1 MQFPVYLHIGAFGI
15 HPHRILEGLAY
26 LVGFRLFL
34 RAKARDGDP
43 LPDAQRW
50 WIVTAAI
57 AGAAVGSKLLS
68 WLGDPLDA
76 LHHWND
82 PIYLMM
88 GKTIVGG
95 LLGGTIAVEWTKR
108 RIGVTRRTG
117 DLFALPLCAAI
128 AIGRVGCFLSGLGD
142 HTFGVA
148 TTLPWGVDF
157 GDGVHRHPT
166 QLYEIAWLAL
176 LAIWLRAL
184 DRSRHRDGDLFRA
197 FMVGYLAFRLAVD
210 FIKPGVALL
219 GLTTI
224 QWACVAALVY
234 YARDLP
240 WLLGWKRE
248 STLA

>member
-1 MQFPVYLHIGAFGI
+1 MPFPVYLHVGALRI

-34 RAKARDGDP
+34 RAKQRRGDP
-43 LPDAQRW
+43 LTDAQRW

-68 WLGDPLDA
+68 WLGDPLDT
-76 LHHWND
+76 LRHWND
-82 PIYLMM
+82 PIYLMA

-108 RIGVTRRTG
+108 RIGVPGRTG

-128 AIGRVGCFLSGLGD
+128 AIGRIGCFLSGLGD

-148 TTLPWGVDF
+148 TTLPWGIDF

-176 LAIWLRAL
+176 LAIWLHAL
-184 DRSRHRDGDLFRA
+184 DRRQHREGDLFRA
-197 FMVGYLAFRLAVD
+197 FMIGYLVFRLTVD
-210 FIKPGVALL
+210 FIKPGVA
-219 GLTTI
+219 
-224 QWACVAALVY
+224 
-234 YARDLP
+234 
-240 WLLGWKRE
+240 
-248 STLA
+248 